1 MTAIN
6 EYFQNLDRWRDH
18 KIYTSGIFPTT
29 GLSASDYKMIM
40 QVLIR
45 NQYRRSRGLV
55 ALLKETRSS
64 RGGTRRLR
72 RAAGYA

>member
-1 MTAIN
+1 MHIKASFSAAEASQKMTAIN

-45 NQYRRSRGLV
+45 TLFRRSDTV
-55 ALLKETRSS
+55 
-64 RGGTRRLR
+64 
-72 RAAGYA
+72 

>member
-1 MTAIN
+1 MHIKASFSDAEASRKMTAIN

-45 NQYRRSRGLV
+45 TLFRRSDTV
-55 ALLKETRSS
+55 
-64 RGGTRRLR
+64 
-72 RAAGYA
+72 